1 MRAASFNIRHGRPP
15 ARRGVDHRGLL
26 ESVGGLDADVVALQ
40 EVDQGTRRVGGVDQ
54 PAVIAAATG
63 YDVRFGAA
71 LAHDGGSYGLLVGVR
86 GSVLASEVVALPGAG
101 EPRIALVARVRVA
114 GEGVEWTVCC
124 THLGTDAG
132 EASRQLRVLLTSLAT
147 TTAASPALL
156 MGDLN
161 AEADVVL
168 PVLEHFGWIPA
179 ATGPTHPA
187 TAPVRRI
194 DWVAARRARILGAS
208 VPDVRASDH
217 RPVVVDL
224 GMDDVSV
231 DPYPAG
237 RACGRDRVRPDVGA
251 DGRAEQRDG
260 GDGPRSG

>member
-1 MRAASFNIRHGRPP
+1 M
-15 ARRGVDHRGLL
+15 D
-26 ESVGGLDADVVALQ
+26 SVSGLDADVVALQ

-54 PAVIAAATG
+54 PASIAAATG
-63 YDVRFGAA
+63 FDVRFGPTI
-71 LAHDGGSYGLLVGVR
+71 AHDGGSYGLLVGVR
-86 GSVLASEVVALPGAG
+86 GSILSSEVVRLPGAG

-114 GEGVEWTVCC
+114 DEGGEWIVCC
-124 THLGTDAG
+124 THLSTSTHEVTD
-132 EASRQLRVLLTSLAT
+132 QLRTVLASLTAVAGAT
-147 TTAASPALL
+147 PAVL

-168 PVLEHFGWIPA
+168 AELDRFGWTPA
-179 ATGPTHPA
+179 ATGPTHPS

-194 DWVAARRARILGAS
+194 DWVAVRHARILRSA

-224 GMDDVSV
+224 GMDDLAA

-237 RACGRDRVRPDVGA
+237 RAGGGDRVHPDVGA